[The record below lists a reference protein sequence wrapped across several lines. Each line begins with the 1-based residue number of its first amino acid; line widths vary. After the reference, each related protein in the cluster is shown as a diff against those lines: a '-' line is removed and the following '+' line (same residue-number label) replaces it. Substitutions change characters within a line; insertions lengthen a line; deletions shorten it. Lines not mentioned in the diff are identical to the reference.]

1 MGATEIVA
9 GAFCTYPF
17 IPDDDKT
24 KQAVHPDTC
33 SRCTAVICFVFFLTV
48 FMLSVILIYFA
59 AGSLKELFR
68 DTMRLNTGAPSL
80 ESWISAQK
88 KPLRTN

>member
-33 SRCTAVICFVFFLTV
+33 SRCTAVICFVFLLTV
-48 FMLSVILIYFA
+48 FMLSVI
-59 AGSLKELFR
+59 
-68 DTMRLNTGAPSL
+68 
-80 ESWISAQK
+80 
-88 KPLRTN
+88 